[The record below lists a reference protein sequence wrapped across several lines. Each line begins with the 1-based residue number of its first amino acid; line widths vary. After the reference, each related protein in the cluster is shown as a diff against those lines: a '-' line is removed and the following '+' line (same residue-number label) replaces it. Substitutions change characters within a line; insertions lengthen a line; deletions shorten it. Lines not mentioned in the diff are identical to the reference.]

1 MSSTAL
7 IICHGALSRSSFNL
21 STSDDLWFL
30 TEIILGFGLLL
41 ITENTAYIR
50 SRSEISRSI
59 EPAIVWLVC
68 KLGLTIIRSIND
80 LEFSV
85 TLVGCLITF
94 QYLKL
99 LSILCNFL
107 PAWDSSWSLSLGIL
121 ELKSPSNITFFL
133 LTQTLLN
140 KLYKASKTVV
150 ELGGRYRQPR
160 EVDWERI
167 VTFNQTASRPRSMF
181 HLESSYT
188 LKLSW

>member
-21 STSDDLWFL
+21 STSGDFWFL

-94 QYLKL
+94 EYLKL